1 MFKNYLLTAIRNISK
16 RGVFS
21 VINIAGL
28 AIGMACSI
36 LILMWVHHEL
46 RFDRFHPDHE
56 NIQRIAFRLTFSGT
70 TMDGPVA
77 MAPLAASLK
86 ETFPEVED
94 VVRIHKLENVNLGI
108 KTEHFIEPLVLMAD
122 SSFFEL
128 FGFELETGDPGNVL
142 KTPFSIVITKKLAE
156 KYFGEKN
163 PVGETIALNN
173 NHDYTITGVAADP
186 PSNSHISFNAI
197 TSFET
202 LYETS
207 SPDAMDGWL
216 SLSYYTYIKFKKHF
230 SEDRFFS
237 RLNDLFEERFGEEA
251 REFGIELVPFLQ
263 PVASVYLDSNTSFEL
278 TPSGNKASVKI
289 FLAVALFILLLA
301 CINFTNLSTAKAS
314 LRSREVGIRKVSGAS
329 RLDLIKQFIGES
341 LAYTFIALVIAIP
354 LIELALP
361 FFNNITNVHLT
372 FLNSGNW
379 KFLSGLPLFLL
390 ITGIIAGFYPAFV
403 LSGFSPSKT
412 IKGAKQVTS
421 GRTWI
426 RSSLAVFQM
435 VISITLVICTIFVW
449 KQLTFINAKDPGFD
463 KHNKIIIPLVTGN
476 LQSKKDIL
484 KQELSSIA
492 GVKDISFSNSY
503 PGIDFNGTKYMPE
516 GFDEAIVGRYIN
528 TDHNYLDVMNITIS
542 NGRNFDPSFYT
553 DTMAVVVNETA
564 VREFGWDDPLNMTIG
579 RGRSGNEFDSY
590 RVIGV
595 VRDFH
600 FMSMHQ
606 LVEPLIIHLLKDAPR
621 YMTLDIKPDNLLVIL
636 PVIKS
641 RWEEINPDDPFEFRT
656 LSEAYDNH
664 YRSEHQLRKVFS
676 SFSFLAFFI
685 AALGL
690 FGMTSF
696 MVESKT
702 KEIGIKK
709 VFGAPV
715 SIIIAGFFKSFG
727 LWLLTANLISWAIAW
742 YVVNYWLSTFAYKIS
757 VSNPL
762 VFLGAAL
769 ASILVVLLAA
779 GYQVIRAA
787 YMNPAVSLRYE

>member
-86 ETFPEVED
+86 EIFPEVED

-108 KTEHFIEPLVLMAD
+108 QTEHFIEPLVLMAD
-122 SSFFEL
+122 SSFFQL

-186 PSNSHISFNAI
+186 PPNSHISFDAI

-207 SPDAMDGWL
+207 SPGAMYGWL

-251 REFGIELVPFLQ
+251 REFGIELVPYLQ
-263 PVASVYLDSNTSFEL
+263 PVASIYLDSNTPFEL
-278 TPSGNKASVKI
+278 TASGNKASVKI

-301 CINFTNLSTAKAS
+301 CINFMNLSTAKAS
-314 LRSREVGIRKVSGAS
+314 LRSKEVGVRKVSGAS
-329 RLDLIKQFIGES
+329 RFDLIQQFIGES
-341 LAYTFIALVIAIP
+341 LSYTFIALVLAIP
-354 LIELALP
+354 LIEIALP
-361 FFNNITNVHLT
+361 FFNNITNVQLS
-372 FLNSGNW
+372 FFNSGN
-379 KFLSGLPLFLL
+379 LLILLGLPVFVL
-390 ITGIIAGFYPAFV
+390 ITGIFAGSYPAFI
-403 LSGFSPSKT
+403 LSGLSPSKT
-412 IKGAKQVTS
+412 IKGEKQVSS
-421 GRTWI
+421 GRSWI
-426 RSSLAVFQM
+426 RSGLTVFQM
-435 VISITLVICTIFVW
+435 VISITLVISTIFIW
-449 KQLTFINAKDPGFD
+449 KQLAYINSKDPGYE
-463 KHNKIIIPLVTGN
+463 KHNKIIVPLITGN
-476 LQSKKDIL
+476 LRSNKDVL
-484 KQELSSIA
+484 KQELVNLS

-503 PGIDFNGTKYMPE
+503 PGIDFNGTKYKPQ
-516 GFDEAIVGRYIN
+516 GFDQEIVGRYIN
-528 TDHNYLDVMNITIS
+528 IDNNYLDLMNIKLS
-542 NGRNFDPSFYT
+542 RGRNFDPSFYT
-553 DTMAVVVNETA
+553 DTMAVLVNETA
-564 VREFGWDDPLNMTIG
+564 VREFGWSDPLNMTID
-579 RGRSGNEFDSY
+579 RSRSENEFDNY
-590 RVIGV
+590 KVIGV
-595 VRDFH
+595 VKDFH
-600 FMSMHQ
+600 FMSLHQ
-606 LVEPLIIHLLKDAPR
+606 QVEPLVIHLLKYAPR
-621 YMTLDIKPDNLLVIL
+621 YMTIDIEPAVLPSAIL
-636 PVIKS
+636 SIKS
-641 RWEEINPDDPFEFRT
+641 RWEEINPDDPFEFT
-656 LSEAYDNH
+656 ALSDAYDAH
-664 YRSEHQLRKVFS
+664 YRSENQLSKVFV
-676 SFSFLAFFI
+676 FFTVLALII

-690 FGMTSF
+690 FGLTSF

-702 KEIGIKK
+702 KEVGIRK
-709 VFGAPV
+709 VFGASV
-715 SIIIAGFFKSFG
+715 SIIVLRFFKSFG
-727 LWLLTANLISWAIAW
+727 LWLVMANIISWTIAW
-742 YVVNYWLSTFAYKIS
+742 YVVNYWLDAFAYKIP
-757 VSNPL
+757 VNNPL

-769 ASILVVLLAA
+769 ASIVVVLLAA
-779 GYQVIRAA
+779 GYQTIRAA
-787 YMNPAVSLRYE
+787 YLNPADSLRYE